1 MTWLLFRT
9 SGALAI
15 LMVLILVHGELRIE
29 TKGQH
34 GEDETAIQ
42 GRRRYK
48 REWVKF
54 AKPCRE
60 REDNSRRN
68 PIAKITSDFQAT
80 QKITYR
86 ISGMGIDQPPFGIFV
101 VDKNTGEINITAIV
115 DREETPSFQITCHA
129 LNVLGQDVEKPLI
142 LTVKIL
148 DVNDN
153 APVFSQ
159 SIFMGEIEEN
169 SASNSLV
176 MILNATDADE
186 PNHLNSKIAF
196 KIVSQEPAGTPMF
209 LLSRHTGEV
218 RTLTNSLDREQVSS
232 YRLVVSGADKDGEG
246 LSTQCECSIK
256 VKDVNDNFPMFKE
269 SQYSAH
275 IKENTL
281 TSELLRFQV
290 IDWDEEF
297 TDNWLAVYFFTS
309 GNEGNWFEIQTDPRT
324 NEGILKVVKALDYE
338 QLQSVQ
344 FSIAVKNKAE
354 FHQSVIS
361 QYQVKSTPV
370 TIQVVNVKEGI
381 AFHPASKTFT
391 VQKGIS
397 SKKLVN
403 YVLGTY
409 QAIDEDTNKAASYVK
424 YVMGRNDGGL
434 LFIDPKTAQI
444 KFVRNIDRDST
455 FIVNKTIT
463 AEVLAIDENTGKTA
477 TGTIYVEVP
486 GFNENCPTVVLEKKA
501 ICSSLRS
508 VVVSARVPDN
518 KYTGPYTFSL
528 EEQSLKLPVVWSIT
542 TLNATSA
549 LLNAQQQLS
558 PGEYTISLT
567 VTDSQDRQC
576 ETPESLTLEVCQCDN
591 RDICRSSNG
600 NKDYERLDG
609 KRPSGRLGSAAIG
622 LLLLGLLLLL
632 LAPLLLLTCDYG
644 VGPIGGVT
652 GGFIPVP
659 DGSEGTIHQWG
670 IEGAQ
675 PEDKV
680 VPLHLTADHGES
692 VAADIRLGVVTTKET
707 TKESSSALIK
717 DHHEMSEID
726 GRWEEHRSLISGGVT
741 QVTGTTGANIGAEAL
756 RITKATGSSRDLAGA
771 QAAAAAVNEE
781 FLKSYF
787 TEKAASYT
795 DEDDIH
801 TGKDC
806 LLVYS
811 QEDTASL
818 HGSIGCCSFI
828 EGELDDGFLDDLGF
842 KFRTLAEICL
852 GQKIDM
858 DVEMEQRQK
867 HAGESSMKAASHSF
881 SEQTNINSENA
892 YFSGSSF
899 QVPKPLDE
907 ANAEKVTQEI
917 VTESSVSSR
926 QGHKVATLLPDPL
939 ASGNVV
945 VTETSYGTGS
955 TMPPSTVVLGPG
967 QSQALIVTERVYAP
981 APPLVEQRYANDTNV
996 MVTETIIQ
1004 PNGGFPGPLEGT
1016 QHLPDGRYVVV
1027 RERESFLAPRSG
1039 AQPTLAMPGVAV
1051 GQNMTVTERVQT
1063 PASSYWIPAQTSVM
1077 ARKTEVS
1084 GAGVRGPLPNC
1095 SLEESGHSNSMLT
1108 GHSNSTLTASSTRV
1122 SKHSIVQHSYS

>member
-542 TLNATSA
+542 TLN
-549 LLNAQQQLS
+549 
-558 PGEYTISLT
+558 
-567 VTDSQDRQC
+567 V
-576 ETPESLTLEVCQCDN
+576 
-591 RDICRSSNG
+591 
-600 NKDYERLDG
+600 
-609 KRPSGRLGSAAIG
+609 
-622 LLLLGLLLLL
+622 
-632 LAPLLLLTCDYG
+632 APLLLLTCDYG

-675 PEDKV
+675 PEDKEITNICVPPITTSGADFMENSEVCTNTYAGGTV
-680 VPLHLTADHGES
+680 VEGASGMEL
-692 VAADIRLGVVTTKET
+692 TTK
-707 TKESSSALIK
+707 L
-717 DHHEMSEID
+717 
-726 GRWEEHRSLISGGVT
+726 
-741 QVTGTTGANIGAEAL
+741 GA
-756 RITKATGSSRDLAGA
+756 ATGSG
-771 QAAAAAVNEE
+771 AAAGFGATAGFGAATGLGIGSAGQSGTMRTRHSTGGTNKDYGEGAISMN
-781 FLKSYF
+781 FLDSYF
-787 TEKAASYT
+787 SQKAFACAE
-795 DEDDIH
+795 EDDVQEAN
-801 TGKDC
+801 DC
-806 LLVYS
+806 LLIYDNEGMGAPSSPVG
-811 QEDTASL
+811 SL
-818 HGSIGCCSFI
+818 GCCSFI
-828 EGELDDGFLDDLGF
+828 ADELDDSFLDSLGPKF
-842 KFRTLAEICL
+842 KKLAEISL
-852 GQKIDM
+852 GID
-858 DVEMEQRQK
+858 
-867 HAGESSMKAASHSF
+867 
-881 SEQTNINSENA
+881 
-892 YFSGSSF
+892 
-899 QVPKPLDE
+899 DE
-907 ANAEKVTQEI
+907 AKQSQPLSKASLSGMESCGYSLEVQQPESVRGQTLLGSQGASALSAS
-917 VTESSVSSR
+917 SSVLQS
-926 QGHKVATLLPDPL
+926 ATSIPNPVQH
-939 ASGNVV
+939 G
-945 VTETSYGTGS
+945 SY
-955 TMPPSTVVLGPG
+955 
-967 QSQALIVTERVYAP
+967 
-981 APPLVEQRYANDTNV
+981 
-996 MVTETIIQ
+996 MVTET
-1004 PNGGFPGPLEGT
+1004 
-1016 QHLPDGRYVVV
+1016 Y
-1027 RERESFLAPRSG
+1027 SASG
-1039 AQPTLAMPGVAV
+1039 SLVQPTTTVLEPLLT
-1051 GQNMTVTERVQT
+1051 QNVTVTERVICPISNVSGNLQT
-1063 PASSYWIPAQTSVM
+1063 PMELRGSRNMIC
-1077 ARKTEVS
+1077 TED
-1084 GAGVRGPLPNC
+1084 PC
-1095 SLEESGHSNSMLT
+1095 SRL
-1108 GHSNSTLTASSTRV
+1108 
-1122 SKHSIVQHSYS
+1122 I

>member
-129 LNVLGQDVEKPLI
+129 LNILGQDVEKPLI

-391 VQKGIS
+391 VRKGIS

-542 TLNATSA
+542 TLN
-549 LLNAQQQLS
+549 
-558 PGEYTISLT
+558 
-567 VTDSQDRQC
+567 V
-576 ETPESLTLEVCQCDN
+576 
-591 RDICRSSNG
+591 
-600 NKDYERLDG
+600 
-609 KRPSGRLGSAAIG
+609 
-622 LLLLGLLLLL
+622 
-632 LAPLLLLTCDYG
+632 APLLLLTCDYG

-675 PEDKV
+675 PEDKEITNICVPPITTSGADFMENSEVCTNTYAGGTV
-680 VPLHLTADHGES
+680 VEGASGMEL
-692 VAADIRLGVVTTKET
+692 TTK
-707 TKESSSALIK
+707 L
-717 DHHEMSEID
+717 
-726 GRWEEHRSLISGGVT
+726 
-741 QVTGTTGANIGAEAL
+741 GA
-756 RITKATGSSRDLAGA
+756 ATGSG
-771 QAAAAAVNEE
+771 AAAGFGATAGFGAATGLGIGSAGQSGTMRTRHSTGGTNKDYGEGAISMN
-781 FLKSYF
+781 FLDSYF
-787 TEKAASYT
+787 SQKAFACAE
-795 DEDDIH
+795 EDDVQEAN
-801 TGKDC
+801 DC
-806 LLVYS
+806 LLIYDNEGMGAPSSPVG
-811 QEDTASL
+811 SL
-818 HGSIGCCSFI
+818 GCCSFI
-828 EGELDDGFLDDLGF
+828 ADELDDSFLDSLGPKF
-842 KFRTLAEICL
+842 KKLAEISL
-852 GQKIDM
+852 GID
-858 DVEMEQRQK
+858 
-867 HAGESSMKAASHSF
+867 
-881 SEQTNINSENA
+881 
-892 YFSGSSF
+892 
-899 QVPKPLDE
+899 DE
-907 ANAEKVTQEI
+907 AKQSQPLSKASLSGMESCGYSLEVQQPESVRGQTLLGSQGAS
-917 VTESSVSSR
+917 TLSASSSVLQS
-926 QGHKVATLLPDPL
+926 ATSIPNPVQH
-939 ASGNVV
+939 G
-945 VTETSYGTGS
+945 SY
-955 TMPPSTVVLGPG
+955 
-967 QSQALIVTERVYAP
+967 
-981 APPLVEQRYANDTNV
+981 
-996 MVTETIIQ
+996 MVTET
-1004 PNGGFPGPLEGT
+1004 
-1016 QHLPDGRYVVV
+1016 Y
-1027 RERESFLAPRSG
+1027 SASG
-1039 AQPTLAMPGVAV
+1039 SLVQPTTTVLEPLLT
-1051 GQNMTVTERVQT
+1051 QNVTVTERVICPISNVSGNLQT
-1063 PASSYWIPAQTSVM
+1063 PMELRGSRNMIC
-1077 ARKTEVS
+1077 TED
-1084 GAGVRGPLPNC
+1084 PC
-1095 SLEESGHSNSMLT
+1095 SRL
-1108 GHSNSTLTASSTRV
+1108 
-1122 SKHSIVQHSYS
+1122 I